1 MRTFA
6 AENSRRNC
14 LDNRK
19 TFVNAWIASQLLR

>member
-1 MRTFA
+1 MKTLA

-19 TFVNAWIASQLLR
+19 TFVNAWAARHLLR